1 MKKNPFHDVVALF
14 NDKPRTVTMQL
25 LDEIRA
31 LMEPSVLL
39 PKYANVFEVLQY
51 LHDNKALTII
61 HSPSGSYTIT
71 NNYVNSN

>member
-25 LDEIRA
+25 LDEVRT
-31 LMEPSVLL
+31 LMEPSVSL

-51 LHDNKALTII
+51 LHDNKALTITTTN
-61 HSPSGSYTIT
+61 SGSYTIT
-71 NNYVNSN
+71 SNYVNSN